1 MFLQK
6 FRKVQRWFSACT
18 ACTTLPPKPERR
30 RFITREYQFGRLF
43 PVQGSYGKVY
53 EGVHHD
59 TGRDVAIKWISRKYF
74 NPVEVQVPKEYPH
87 PHLGQWMDTFETKL
101 GVYIVTEKCEGDL
114 FDWIVQRGGRISD
127 ENEVRD
133 LTRQLLL
140 GLQHLHGHNFVHCD
154 LKLSN
159 VLYLR
164 SNPEGQPETGY
175 QNACGDHIHLR
186 IIDFGN
192 CQHVQP
198 GEMLHSLSGSP
209 NFIAPEVIQGSYS
222 KPCDLWSLGCIVFS
236 MLFGF
241 NPFNPTSRAPH
252 ALVYANILKGFSGE
266 VRPGYGNAFPEKMPV
281 SNECRAFIRDLLVLD
296 ARGRMTVDEAL
307 QHPWMTRSDKVFF
320 TSK

>member
-6 FRKVQRWFSACT
+6 FRKVQRWFAACT
-18 ACTTLPPKPERR
+18 SLPPKPEAR

-74 NPVEVQVPKEYPH
+74 NPVEVEIPKEYPH
-87 PHLGQWMDTFETKL
+87 PHLGKWVDTFETKL
-101 GVYIVTEKCEGDL
+101 GVYIVTEKCQGDL

-127 ENEVRD
+127 ESEVRE
-133 LTRQLLL
+133 LTRQMLL

-159 VLYLR
+159 VLYQHYEDR
-164 SNPEGQPETGY
+164 
-175 QNACGDHIHLR
+175 IHLR

-192 CQHVQP
+192 CQPIQP
-198 GEMLHSLSGSP
+198 GEMLHSLTGSP

-266 VRPGYGNAFPEKMPV
+266 VRPGYGSAFPEKIPV
-281 SNECRAFIRDLLVLD
+281 SDECRAFIRDLLVLD

-307 QHPWMTRSDKVFF
+307 QHPWILQT
-320 TSK
+320 